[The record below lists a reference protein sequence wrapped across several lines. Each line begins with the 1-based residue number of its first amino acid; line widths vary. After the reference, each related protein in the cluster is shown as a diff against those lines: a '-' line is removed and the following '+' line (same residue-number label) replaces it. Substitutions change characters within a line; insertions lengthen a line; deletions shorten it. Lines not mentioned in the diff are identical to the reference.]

1 MSLSHRK
8 FHWLVGMDIN
18 TNINHYYILLCYLSD
33 IKNKTKNPNHA
44 YLSTQLLYLG
54 LGN

>member
-33 IKNKTKNPNHA
+33 IKNKNPNHA